1 MITILFF
8 ATHKKVNHKLFMAFC
23 ATADNSGESGEP
35 ESSDW
40 QHQQEEYLSTK
51 KHLSK

>member
-1 MITILFF
+1 MNHNLF
-8 ATHKKVNHKLFMAFC
+8 VAFC
-23 ATADNSGESGEP
+23 ATADNSGESGES

-40 QHQQEEYLSTK
+40 QHHQEEYTSTK